1 MHPKPF
7 IQENNVE
14 LVKFLELVA
23 EAVEYE
29 ETISIDDNVEDIEG
43 WDSLGVLA
51 IVSML
56 DDLGMPVELE
66 KFEKILTIKDFLSVV
81 GFVDE

>member
-1 MHPKPF
+1 MHLKPF
-7 IQENNVE
+7 TQENNVE

-51 IVSML
+51 IVTML

-66 KFEKILTIKDFLSVV
+66 KFEKIQTIKDFLSVV